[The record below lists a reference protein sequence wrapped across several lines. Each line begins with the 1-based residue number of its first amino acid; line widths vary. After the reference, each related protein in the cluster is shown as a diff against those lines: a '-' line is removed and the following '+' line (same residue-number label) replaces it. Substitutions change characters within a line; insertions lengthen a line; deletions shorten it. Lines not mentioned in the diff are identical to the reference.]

1 MGLDT
6 KLRALS
12 RSGALGSS
20 ERWLLGGSLAAMRF
34 SALVT
39 GVCVLVC
46 VCVHVCHFS
55 VSQVRHWWD
64 CALAVF
70 MCVFVYVFF
79 QYHR

>member
-1 MGLDT
+1 VFVCVCMCACVCL
-6 KLRALS
+6 LPVSIRYH
-12 RSGALGSS
+12 RSDA
-20 ERWLLGGSLAAMRF
+20 GGVVQWPCLC
-34 SALVT
+34 VC
-39 GVCVLVC
+39 VCVLVC